1 MGMFNGASLSII
13 LLVLTNDPIV
23 VVGVD
28 VIQLLLLVLISFFF
42 DPLPFPRPAT
52 VLSQVLLPR
61 GKHAPRTKSPLQ
73 PRQHEK
79 IGQPLWRWWHAAVRV
94 LPKGCLHVGIGHRR

>member
-42 DPLPFPRPAT
+42 DPLPFPPARYCT
-52 VLSQVLLPR
+52 FPGFTSAWETR
-61 GKHAPRTKSPLQ
+61 AADKKS
-73 PRQHEK
+73 
-79 IGQPLWRWWHAAVRV
+79 ASTSST
-94 LPKGCLHVGIGHRR
+94 